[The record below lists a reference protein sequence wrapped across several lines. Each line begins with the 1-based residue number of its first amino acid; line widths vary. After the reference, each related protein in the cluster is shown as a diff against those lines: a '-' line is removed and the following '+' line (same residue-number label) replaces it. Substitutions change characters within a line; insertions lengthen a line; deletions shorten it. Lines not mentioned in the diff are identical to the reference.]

1 MLVKKT
7 GADSQDKFSPPAN
20 VLTHFKTRP
29 KHHNIGQMQH
39 NKLNGAFVG
48 RVVAAKGLGII
59 GDVPR
64 MGPWHCQER
73 QE

>member
-48 RVVAAKGLGII
+48 RSLLRKALA
-59 GDVPR
+59 
-64 MGPWHCQER
+64 
-73 QE
+73 